1 MLAEV
6 SSAIDPR
13 AIQEQLK
20 RILVSPH
27 FADTTRLNRFLSHI
41 VDEALAG
48 RSETLKGY
56 AIGID
61 VFDKPEDFDP
71 TIDTIVR
78 VQANKMRSRLDL
90 YYAQE
95 GREDPVRIHIPKGS
109 YAPVFEIAFDP
120 ERRADASPP
129 PATTSRVAVAV
140 MPFDNLS
147 GDPSQEYLA
156 DGFTEEVIS
165 AIARF
170 REVSVLSRH
179 VTFRFRGRGR
189 DPRAVGS
196 ELDVQYLVEGSV
208 RHWNDKLRVTA
219 QLIDAETGQQVSTDT
234 YDRDLSA
241 DSLFEIQDDIAA
253 RIATEI
259 AEPHGVIHRTG
270 AVQRSAQT
278 HTLDAYQCRLL
289 ASEYWREPTAEK
301 HKKVR
306 DLLERAVEIDPEY
319 AGAWGML
326 AIVYGDEVRGGF
338 NFRKSPPPFDRALE
352 AAQRSVALD
361 PLNATGQHA
370 LFLTHFHRGEF
381 ESFEEAAAKAL
392 RANPNYPDMLADLAA
407 CFALRGDL
415 EQAARLSARAIELSP
430 NPPGWY
436 HASTFLIC
444 FINGDY
450 SGARSAARKVGGGMW
465 NGSEVLE
472 LMCVPYTEP
481 DADLNSALLALK
493 TKIPDVDRFIRTLYT
508 IWHVPS
514 DISDQMTE
522 ALRTSGALD

>member
-13 AIQEQLK
+13 AIEEQLN
-20 RILVSPH
+20 RIVASPH
-27 FADTTRLNRFLSHI
+27 FADTTRMKRFLTHLVS
-41 VDEALAG
+41 EALSG
-48 RSETLKGY
+48 RSDRLKGY
-56 AIGID
+56 ALGID

-95 GREDPVRIHIPKGS
+95 GREDPVRIRIPKGS

-120 ERRADASPP
+120 DRKADTDLPVASGG
-129 PATTSRVAVAV
+129 RVSVAV

-147 GDPSQEYLA
+147 GDPAQEYLA

-170 REVSVLSRH
+170 REVGVLSRH
-179 VTFRFRGRGR
+179 VTFRYRGRAR
-189 DPRAVGS
+189 DPREVGDA
-196 ELDVQYLVEGSV
+196 LNVQYLVEGSV
-208 RHWNDKLRVTA
+208 RHWDDKLRVTA
-219 QLIDAETGQQVSTDT
+219 QLINAMTGEQVSADT

-241 DSLFEIQDDIAA
+241 ESLFEVQDDIAA

-270 AVQRSAQT
+270 ALHRQAQT

-289 ASEYWREPTAEK
+289 ATEYWREPTAER
-301 HKKVR
+301 HAEVR
-306 DLLERAVEIDPEY
+306 DLLERAVEIDPNY

-326 AIVYGDEVRGGF
+326 AIIYGDEVRGGF
-338 NFRKSPPPFDRALE
+338 NFRKSPPPFDRALA

-361 PLNATGQHA
+361 PFNATGQHA

-381 ESFEEAAAKAL
+381 EGFEDAAAKAL
-392 RANPNYPDMLADLAA
+392 RANPNYPDMLADLAV
-407 CFALRGDL
+407 CFALRGDQT
-415 EQAARLSARAIELSP
+415 QAEALVAKAIELSP
-430 NPPGWY
+430 DPPGWY
-436 HASTFLIC
+436 HASMFLLQFMAEDYEAALMSARRI
-444 FINGDY
+444 GD
-450 SGARSAARKVGGGMW
+450 GMW
-465 NGSEVLE
+465 NGSEIFE
-472 LMCVPYTEP
+472 LMCLGHLGDVSGVEE
-481 DADLNSALLALK
+481 ALERLK
-493 TKIPDVDRFIRTLYT
+493 SNVDDVNRFAQTLFE
-508 IWHVPS
+508 IWHVQ
-514 DISDQMTE
+514 DELADQVLE
-522 ALRTSGALD
+522 GLRRAGALD